1 MNCTRVTGWI
11 IALGIGAFGRSVSA
25 QPTPASPAPPTPPA
39 AEQPAD
45 DAGQTRPVVV
55 PPRLVHD
62 AGVSYPRA
70 ALQTGFYERMEVHLV
85 LELNDSG
92 AVVSAKLEGQAPPPF
107 AQEALRAAQAL
118 QFEPAL
124 RDGTPTPARIRF
136 RYEFTPPPAALG
148 GRVLDAA
155 TGEPLPGARVLVQ
168 AATGEQQLVTGSD
181 GSWSI
186 ADVAGGSAS
195 LRVEAGDH
203 VAQDAAVELRPG
215 EATNVVFRLEPSSEP
230 APATDAAPD
239 APIEVVVRGEPIPPA
254 VASYS
259 REEVRRIPGAFG
271 DPFRAVETLPGVTPV
286 ASGLPYFYIRGAP
299 PGNAGYFVDGVRVPY
314 LYHIGFGPSVVHPGL
329 VERVDLH
336 PGGYPAKFGRFA
348 GGVVSATTAE
358 PEPWLHGEGN
368 IRLFD
373 VGALVESGFADGR
386 GSALV
391 GGRYSYTAALLSLM
405 APEVR
410 LDYRDY
416 QARISYDVT
425 PNDRISVFSFGAYD
439 LLGQV
444 KNDIEE
450 LLYGTEF
457 YRADLRYDARFH
469 DGRIRTAVTFGY
481 DRTSASFLAGERR
494 FVVDRSIA
502 ARTDLLKYLS
512 DNLTL
517 RGGTDITLDAYDVE
531 DALYSDPDSPEAES
545 FDEQF
550 QTRSD
555 LATGAW
561 ADLTLRLS
569 ETLEVTP
576 GVRGDVYSSE
586 SENAVGIDPRLA
598 ARWAV
603 TPRLRLMPTF
613 GVVHQSPSFAIPI
626 PGLNPTLAGGLQRS
640 IQAATALELDLT
652 ESTTA
657 GVSPFYNVYSNM
669 TDALGTST
677 GEGQPDFAARSEGR
691 AYGVE
696 LFLRRRLTER
706 LGGFFTYTLSRSERT
721 VAGATFPSGF
731 DRTHVM
737 NAAASYNLGRGWTA
751 GGRFV
756 FYSGTP
762 VQQTTR
768 TVVVRSDR
776 VEREPPFF
784 RLDVRGEKRW
794 TLSETAW
801 IALVFEVMNATLS
814 KESFGGEKVG
824 PIVIPS
830 IGAEMGF

>member
-1 MNCTRVTGWI
+1 MNCTRVTRWV
-11 IALGIGAFGRSVSA
+11 IALGVVSTWHTASA
-25 QPTPASPAPPTPPA
+25 QPTPPA
-39 AEQPAD
+39 AEKPP
-45 DAGQTRPVVV
+45 DAGSASRPVVV

-62 AGVSYPRA
+62 PGVSYPKV
-70 ALQTGFYERMEVHLV
+70 ALEQGSYERVEVHLV

-92 AVVSAKLEGQAPPPF
+92 AVIGATLEREAPAPF
-107 AQEALRAAQAL
+107 AEEALRAAESL
-118 QFEPAL
+118 RFEPAL
-124 RDGTPTPARIRF
+124 RDGVPAPARIRF
-136 RYEFTPPPAALG
+136 RYDFAPPPAELA
-148 GRVLDAA
+148 GRVIDAG
-155 TGEPLPGARVLVQ
+155 TGEPLPGARILVRL
-168 AATGEQQLVTGSD
+168 ATGEQRLVTNAD
-181 GSWSI
+181 GTWS
-186 ADVAGGSAS
+186 AGDLPGGSAT
-195 LRVEAGDH
+195 LRVEAEGH
-203 VAQDAAVELRPG
+203 VAQDTPVELTPG
-215 EATNVVFRLEPSSEP
+215 AAANVVFRLEASSEP
-230 APATDAAPD
+230 AVGGTPEAAAD
-239 APIEVVVRGEPIPPA
+239 APIEVVVRGEPVPPA

-336 PGGYPAKFGRFA
+336 AGGYPAKFGRFA
-348 GGVVSATTAE
+348 GGIVSATTAE
-358 PEPWLHGEGN
+358 PEPWLHGEAN

-373 VGALVESGFADGR
+373 LGALVESGFADGR

-391 GGRYSYTAALLSLM
+391 GGRYSYTAALLSLV

-416 QARISYDVT
+416 QARVSYDLT
-425 PNDRISVFSFGAYD
+425 PTDRISVFSFGAYD

-444 KNDIEE
+444 KNGIEE

-457 YRADLRYDARFH
+457 YRTDLRYDAQLYE
-469 DGRIRTAVTFGY
+469 GRLRTAVTLGY
-481 DRTSASFLAGERR
+481 DRTSASFLSGERR
-494 FVVDRSIA
+494 YVVDRSIA
-502 ARTDLLKYLS
+502 TRTDLLKYLG
-512 DNLTL
+512 DTLTL
-517 RGGTDITLDAYDVE
+517 RGGTDIALDNYSVE
-531 DALYSDPDSPEAES
+531 DPLYSDPDSPETQS
-545 FDEQF
+545 FDESF
-550 QTRSD
+550 PPRSD
-555 LATGAW
+555 LAMGAW
-561 ADLTLRLS
+561 VDLSIKLS

-586 SENAVGIDPRLA
+586 SENAAGIDPRLA
-598 ARWAV
+598 ARWEV
-603 TPRLRLMPTF
+603 TPSLRLMPVF
-613 GVVHQSPSFAIPI
+613 GIVHQPPSFALPI
-626 PGLNPTLAGGLQRS
+626 PGLQPTLAGGLQRG
-640 IQAATALELDLT
+640 IQTSAALELDLDKT
-652 ESTTA
+652 TTA

-677 GEGQPDFAARSEGR
+677 GEGQPDWAARSDGR

-721 VAGATFPSGF
+721 VAGETFPSGF

-768 TVVVRSDR
+768 TVVARSDQ

-784 RLDVRGEKRW
+784 RLDLRGEKRW
-794 TLSETAW
+794 TLGETTW
-801 IALVFEVMNATLS
+801 IAMVVEVMNATLS
-814 KESFGGEKVG
+814 KESFGGEEVG

>member
-1 MNCTRVTGWI
+1 M
-11 IALGIGAFGRSVSA
+11 
-25 QPTPASPAPPTPPA
+25 
-39 AEQPAD
+39 
-45 DAGQTRPVVV
+45 
-55 PPRLVHD
+55 PPRLLRD
-62 AGVSYPRA
+62 PGVAYPEA
-70 ALQTGFYERMEVHLV
+70 ALQAGFYERVEVQLV
-85 LELNDSG
+85 LELSESG
-92 AVVSAKLEGQAPPPF
+92 AVVNAKLDGEAPPAF
-107 AQEALRAAQAL
+107 AEEALRAAQTL
-118 QFEPAL
+118 EFEPAL
-124 RDGTPTPARIRF
+124 RDGVPTPARIRF
-136 RYEFTPPPAALG
+136 RYEFTAPAAALS
-148 GRVLDAA
+148 GRVFDAA
-155 TGEPLPGARVLVQ
+155 TEEPLSGARLILQ
-168 AATGEQQLVTGSD
+168 SAEGERQLTTSPD
-181 GSWSI
+181 GSWSA
-186 ADVAGGSAS
+186 ADLPGGPAT
-195 LRVEAGDH
+195 LRVEAEAH
-203 VAQDAAVELRPG
+203 VGQDTPVELKPG
-215 EATNVVFRLEPSSEP
+215 EATNIVFRLQPNSEP
-230 APATDAAPD
+230 APESDAAAA

-358 PEPWLHGEGN
+358 PEPWLHGEAN

-373 VGALVESGFADGR
+373 LGALVESGFADGR

-391 GGRYSYTAALLSLM
+391 GGRYSYTAALLSLV

-425 PNDRISVFSFGAYD
+425 PTDRISVFSFGAYD

-444 KNDIEE
+444 KNGIEE

-457 YRADLRYDARFH
+457 YRADLRYDTRLH
-469 DGRIRTAVTFGY
+469 DGRMRTAVTFGY

-494 FVVDRSIA
+494 FVVDRSLA

-512 DNLTL
+512 DNVTL

-531 DALYSDPDSPEAES
+531 DPLYSDPDSPETES

-576 GVRGDVYSSE
+576 GVRGDVYSSQ

-598 ARWAV
+598 ARWEV
-603 TPRLRLMPTF
+603 TPSLRVMPTF
-613 GVVHQSPSFAIPI
+613 GVVHQPPSFVLPI
-626 PGLNPTLAGGLQRS
+626 PGLTPTLAGGLQRG
-640 IQAATALELDLT
+640 IQTATAFELDLT
-652 ESTTA
+652 ETTTA
-657 GVSPFYNVYSNM
+657 GLSPFYNVYSNM

-677 GEGQPDFAARSEGR
+677 GEGQPDFAARSKGR
-691 AYGVE
+691 AYGAEV
-696 LFLRRRLTER
+696 FLRRRLTER

-721 VAGATFPSGF
+721 VAGETFPSGF

-737 NAAASYNLGRGWTA
+737 NAAVSYDLGRGWTA

-768 TVVVRSDR
+768 TSVTRPDH

-784 RLDVRGEKRW
+784 RLDLRGEKRW

-801 IALVFEVMNATLS
+801 IAMVVEVMNATLS
-814 KESFGGEKVG
+814 KESFGGEQVG

>member
-1 MNCTRVTGWI
+1 
-11 IALGIGAFGRSVSA
+11 
-25 QPTPASPAPPTPPA
+25 
-39 AEQPAD
+39 
-45 DAGQTRPVVV
+45 VVA

-62 AGVSYPRA
+62 PGVSYPKA
-70 ALQTGFYERMEVHLV
+70 ALEQGFSDRVEVHLV

-92 AVVSAKLEGQAPPPF
+92 AVVDVKLEGEASAPF
-107 AQEALRAAQAL
+107 AEEALRAAQAL
-118 QFEPAL
+118 KFEPAL
-124 RDGTPTPARIRF
+124 RDGVPASARIRF

-148 GRVLDAA
+148 GRVFDAA
-155 TGEPLPGARVLVQ
+155 TGEPLSGAHIVVHS
-168 AATGEQQLVTGSD
+168 AAGEQQITTSTD
-181 GSWSI
+181 GSWST
-186 ADVAGGSAS
+186 ADLAGGSAK
-195 LRVEAGDH
+195 LRVEADAH
-203 VAQDAAVELRPG
+203 VTQDTAVELRPG
-215 EATNVVFRLEPSSEP
+215 EATNVVFRLEPNSP
-230 APATDAAPD
+230 APATERAAD

-336 PGGYPAKFGRFA
+336 AGGYPAKFGRFA

-358 PEPWLHGEGN
+358 PEPWLHGEAN
-368 IRLFD
+368 LRLFD

-391 GGRYSYTAALLSLM
+391 GGRYSYTAALLSLI

-425 PNDRISVFSFGAYD
+425 PTDRISVFSFGAYD

-444 KNDIEE
+444 KNGIEE

-457 YRADLRYDARFH
+457 YRADLRYDARLE
-469 DGRIRTAVTFGY
+469 DGRMRTAVTFGY
-481 DRTSASFLAGERR
+481 DRTSAAFLAGERR

-502 ARTDLLKYLS
+502 TRTDILKYLS

-517 RGGTDITLDAYDVE
+517 RGGTDIALDAYEVE
-531 DALYSDPDSPEAES
+531 DALYSDPDSPETES

-561 ADLTLRLS
+561 ADLTLKLS
-569 ETLEVTP
+569 ETLELTP
-576 GVRGDVYSSE
+576 GVRGDIYSSE
-586 SENAVGIDPRLA
+586 SENAVSIDPRLA
-598 ARWAV
+598 ARWEA
-603 TPRLRLMPTF
+603 TPSFRVMPTF

-626 PGLNPTLAGGLQRS
+626 PGLQPTLAGGLQRS

-652 ESTTA
+652 VTTTA

-721 VAGATFPSGF
+721 VAGETFPSGF

-737 NAAASYNLGRGWTA
+737 NAAVSYNLGRGWTA

-756 FYSGTP
+756 FYSGAP

-768 TVVVRSDR
+768 TTVTHSQH

-801 IALVFEVMNATLS
+801 ISMVLEIMNATLQ
-814 KESFGGEKVG
+814 KESFGGEEVG

>member
-1 MNCTRVTGWI
+1 M
-11 IALGIGAFGRSVSA
+11 
-25 QPTPASPAPPTPPA
+25 
-39 AEQPAD
+39 
-45 DAGQTRPVVV
+45 VV
-55 PPRLVHD
+55 PPRLVRD
-62 AGVSYPRA
+62 PGVSYPKA
-70 ALQTGFYERMEVHLV
+70 ALEQGVYARVEVHLV

-92 AVVSAKLEGQAPPPF
+92 AVVDAKLEGEASAAF
-107 AQEALRAAQAL
+107 AEEALRAAQTL
-118 QFEPAL
+118 EFEPAL
-124 RDGTPTPARIRF
+124 RDGVPTAARIRF
-136 RYEFTPPPAALG
+136 RYEFTPPAATLG
-148 GRVLDAA
+148 GRVFDAA
-155 TGEPLPGARVLVQ
+155 TGEPLPGARILLKL
-168 AATGEQQLVTGSD
+168 ADAEQQLLTSHD
-181 GSWSI
+181 GTWSSG
-186 ADVAGGSAS
+186 DLSGGSVT
-195 LRVEAGDH
+195 LRVEAEGH
-203 VAQDAAVELRPG
+203 VSQDTPVELKPG
-215 EATNVVFRLEPSSEP
+215 EETNVVFRLEPNTEL
-230 APATDAAPD
+230 AADTNAAGADAAAA

-271 DPFRAVETLPGVTPV
+271 DPFRAIETLPGVTPV

-348 GGVVSATTAE
+348 GGIVSATTAE
-358 PEPWLHGEGN
+358 PEPWLHGEAN

-373 VGALVESGFADGR
+373 LGALVESGFADGR

-391 GGRYSYTAALLSLM
+391 GGRYSYTGALLSLI

-425 PNDRISVFSFGAYD
+425 PTDRISVFSFGAYD

-444 KNDIEE
+444 KNGIEE

-457 YRADLRYDARFH
+457 YRADLRYDTRLH
-469 DGRIRTAVTFGY
+469 DGRMRTAVTFGY

-494 FVVDRSIA
+494 FVVDRSLA

-531 DALYSDPDSPEAES
+531 EALYSDPDSPESER

-576 GVRGDVYSSE
+576 GVRGDVYSSD
-586 SENAVGIDPRLA
+586 SEHAVGIDPRLA
-598 ARWAV
+598 ARWEV
-603 TPRLRLMPTF
+603 TPSLRLMPTF
-613 GVVHQSPSFAIPI
+613 GIVHQSPSFAIPI

-706 LGGFFTYTLSRSERT
+706 LGGFFSYTLSRSERT
-721 VAGATFPSGF
+721 VAGDTFPSGF

-737 NAAASYNLGRGWTA
+737 NAAASYNLGRGWNA

-768 TVVVRSDR
+768 TVVVRSDH

-784 RLDVRGEKRW
+784 RLDLRGEKRW

-801 IALVFEVMNATLS
+801 IAMVFEVMNATLS